1 MGAPRGIEEETES
14 ETNPGS
20 GQQEKEESGS
30 APGKAAPA
38 HILWDPSEYQCPRSL
53 REKMDASEE
62 ASYKP
67 FSAGN
72 MLASAQVLC
81 PSLYQALPAQS
92 ANLLAV
98 AWAEFLFHF

>member
-1 MGAPRGIEEETES
+1 MIIGAPRGIEEETES

-20 GQQEKEESGS
+20 GQQEEEESVS

-38 HILWDPSEYQCPRSL
+38 HILWCPRSL
-53 REKMDASEE
+53 REKMDASEK

-67 FSAGN
+67 FSAVN

-92 ANLLAV
+92 VNLLAV